1 MLQDILTLIIVL
13 VCALLLGRRIVRSI
27 RRNPCDGCC
36 GHVGSHASG
45 CAGCSRPSHRHPG
58 QGCAGCHR
66 HEKSHGCP
74 RGK

>member
-13 VCALLLGRRIVRSI
+13 VCALLLGRRMVRSI
-27 RRNPCDGCC
+27 RRKDC
-36 GHVGSHASG
+36 G
-45 CAGCSRPSHRHPG
+45 GCSQPSHRHPG

-66 HEKSHGCP
+66 HEKSYGCP

>member
-36 GHVGSHASG
+36 GHGGSHTSG
-45 CAGCSRPSHRHPG
+45 CAGCSQPSRRRPG

-66 HEKSHGCP
+66 HEKAHGCP
-74 RGK
+74 REK